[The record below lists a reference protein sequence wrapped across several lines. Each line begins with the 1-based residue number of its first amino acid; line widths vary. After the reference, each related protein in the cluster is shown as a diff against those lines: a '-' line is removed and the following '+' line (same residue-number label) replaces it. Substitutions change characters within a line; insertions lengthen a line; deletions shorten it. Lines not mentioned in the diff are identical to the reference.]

1 MHELSLAYSLVE
13 MAEDYLSK
21 SEGAKITAI
30 TLSIGEHSGVVPSA
44 MEFAFPEAIKDKNY
58 WDGCELIIKEIP
70 VKLFCSECGQ
80 EKYPQINMIICPSCH
95 SGNIE
100 ILEGKD
106 FFLQSM
112 EVE

>member
-13 MAEDYLSK
+13 MAEEHLTK
-21 SEGAKITAI
+21 SEGEKINSI
-30 TLSIGEHSGVVPSA
+30 TLAIGLHSGVVRSA
-44 MEFAFPEAIKDKNY
+44 MEFAFPEAVKDRAV
-58 WDGCELIIKEIP
+58 WSECDLIINEIP
-70 VKLFCSECGQ
+70 VKMFCTDCNDNQ
-80 EKYPQINMIICPSCH
+80 YPKVEMMICPKCLGS
-95 SGNIE
+95 NIE